1 MSCPVKNQLGQE
13 SQQAKGKGAKQ
24 KTQHTANQML
34 GSIVGLGRKQL
45 TISPVQQQIG
55 QESQQAK
62 ETKANQRRL
71 HMANMMPML
80 VGQFLATKPF
90 FPSSR
95 QWETA
100 GSRRLQ
106 QFFFPQREN
115 SGPRGIQMTMKL
127 KWQCDGVALFLSLN
141 TSR

>member
-13 SQQAKGKGAKQ
+13 SQQAKGKVAKQ
-24 KTQHTANQML
+24 RTMHTANQML

-45 TISPVQQQIG
+45 TTNPVKQQIG

-62 ETKANQRRL
+62 ETKANQRTL

-90 FPSSR
+90 SRAAGSGRQPAAGDSSR
-95 QWETA
+95 FFSKEGDQWTQGEPDDHEA
-100 GSRRLQ
+100 
-106 QFFFPQREN
+106 E
-115 SGPRGIQMTMKL
+115 
-127 KWQCDGVALFLSLN
+127 VAV
-141 TSR
+141 